1 MVCWRSWMK
10 VRQAVAEHS
19 GPLVTIDLVLAE
31 LDYLVL
37 KRLGPDAKTALVE
50 QLIEGAVLRQPVS
63 DADLVHAAAIN
74 LKYRDLQLGLTDT
87 ALMAVAERLG
97 PAPVL
102 TLDRRHFAPFRT
114 KRRGALRLLPEV
126 A

>member
-1 MVCWRSWMK
+1 VVCWRSWMK

>member
-1 MVCWRSWMK
+1 
-10 VRQAVAEHS
+10 
-19 GPLVTIDLVLAE
+19 
-31 LDYLVL
+31 
-37 KRLGPDAKTALVE
+37 
-50 QLIEGAVLRQPVS
+50 
-63 DADLVHAAAIN
+63 

-102 TLDRRHFAPFRT
+102 TLDRRRFAPFRT